1 MDMIYPGQ
9 NTEDNDNDFDACFT
23 VTADAADVGTRLDVY
38 ISKVGA
44 ASSRNY
50 AQKLIESGNVT
61 VNGKT
66 KSTHYKMHKSDAVCV
81 IIPPPEELS
90 ILPENIPIDI
100 VYEDAHLLVIN
111 KARGMVVH
119 PAPGNY
125 SGTLVN
131 ALLHHCSDLSD
142 INGVIRPG
150 IVHRIDKDT
159 TGLLV
164 AAKTNEAH
172 MKLSDQLKQHAIKR
186 VYIAVVEGILEAQSG
201 TIDMPIGRDPNDRK
215 KMAVV
220 QNGGREAVTHFTVI
234 QRLEGHTLV
243 ECRLETGRT
252 HQIRVH
258 MSQIGHPVAGDPLYG
273 RSDTHGMTG
282 QALHARKLT
291 FRHPASGELV
301 SFDAEPPEDFT
312 RLVSGLSH
320 SVSFTI

>member
-1 MDMIYPGQ
+1 MMDEVYLSGSAGE
-9 NTEDNDNDFDACFT
+9 NELDEYFA
-23 VTADAADVGTRLDVY
+23 VTAGAEDVGARLDVFVAK
-38 ISKVGA
+38 SGA
-44 ASSRNY
+44 ASSRNH
-50 AQKLIESGNVT
+50 AQKLIESGKVT

-66 KSTHYKMHKSDAVCV
+66 KSTHYKIHKSDQVCV
-81 IIPPPEELS
+81 TVPPPEELS

-100 VYEDAHLLVIN
+100 VYEDEHILVIN

-131 ALLHHCSDLSD
+131 ALLYHCSDLSD

-164 AAKTNEAH
+164 VAKNNEAH
-172 MKLSDQLKQHAIKR
+172 VRLSEQLKSHDIKR
-186 VYIAVVEGILEAQSG
+186 VYIAVTEGIVEAQTG
-201 TIDMPIGRDPNDRK
+201 TIDMPIGRDPLDRK

-220 QNGGREAVTHFTVI
+220 PGGGREAVTHFTVI
-234 QRLEGHTLV
+234 KRLDGHTLV

-258 MSQIGHPVAGDPLYG
+258 MSNIGHPIAGDPLYG
-273 RSDTHGMTG
+273 RSHTHGMRG
-282 QALHARKLT
+282 QALHAGKLT
-291 FRHPASGELV
+291 FCHPASGELV
-301 SFDAEPPEDFT
+301 SFEAEPPEDFT
-312 RLVSGLSH
+312 RLVSGLSD